1 MNAKKNMS
9 DTLRIDLIPGASNVE
24 SAPTQPIEE
33 LQKKKKGSLL
43 NHKWKPKSSEPP
55 AVSRSRY
62 QELLQSIYD
71 AAILTNVYGKI
82 SDANVRA
89 VEFLQYDRD
98 ELCSLQIFNIVSGT
112 DKSLI
117 QTLCEAL
124 KNERFTLIQAYCR
137 RKDGTFFPAEI
148 AVNMLKFGQLY
159 LCFFIRDIT
168 RRKQIEDR
176 LRTEHEAVHN
186 AAIGIAIADLDAM
199 LEYANPAFSWM
210 VDIENS
216 DDLVGKDLRDFL
228 DAPSTID
235 TIKSNMEDEESI
247 VRGMIYLLRAGGEKV
262 AVDYCATCSYNDDG
276 DPINLVFSFDE
287 VITDASENT
296 TSNEETLIA
305 LQAENEQLR
314 EELASYRQDLELQ
327 ESEQLDKD
335 ND

>member
-1 MNAKKNMS
+1 MNAKKHMS

-24 SAPTQPIEE
+24 STPAPPVEE
-33 LQKKKKGSLL
+33 PRKEKKGSLL
-43 NHKWKPKSSEPP
+43 NHKWKSKSSEPP
-55 AVSRSRY
+55 AVARSRY

-176 LRTEHEAVHN
+176 LRTEHEAMHN
-186 AAIGIAIADLDAM
+186 AAVGIAIADLDAT
-199 LEYANPAFSWM
+199 LEYANPAFSWL

-216 DDLVGKDLRDFL
+216 EELVGKDLRDFL
-228 DAPSTID
+228 DAPSIVD
-235 TIKSNMEDEESI
+235 TIKSNMQDEESI
-247 VRGMIYLLRAGGEKV
+247 VRGMIYLMRAGGKKV
-262 AVDYCATCSYNDDG
+262 AVDYCATCSHNDDG
-276 DPINLVFSFDE
+276 EPMNLVFSFDE
-287 VITDASENT
+287 VVTDASDGSPPDED
-296 TSNEETLIA
+296 A
-305 LQAENEQLR
+305 LTALKTENERLR
-314 EELASYRQDLELQ
+314 EELASFRQDIGTHEARQ
-327 ESEQLDKD
+327 RGEEGV
-335 ND
+335 